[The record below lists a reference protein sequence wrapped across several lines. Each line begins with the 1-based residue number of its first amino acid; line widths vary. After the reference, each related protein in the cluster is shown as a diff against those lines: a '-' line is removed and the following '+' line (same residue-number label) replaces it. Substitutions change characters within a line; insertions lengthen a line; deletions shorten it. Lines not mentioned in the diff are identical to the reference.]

1 MATATE
7 IKAFRKLVG
16 KHPAWPRAL
25 CFGDSWLQ
33 YPPHPTDLHK
43 QLRRLF
49 RHTAFLN
56 ESRPGRE
63 SAEIKALMPR
73 LRALLAEFRFD
84 VLVVSMGGNDVVGN
98 ELAEYVKTAEEPQ
111 SPANVDWGV
120 VPPEV
125 RDHIR
130 LGGFDLA
137 LRYLVDDYRR
147 VIAVRDAAAPE
158 CEIVAHNY
166 DYVWPDGRAFKLAG
180 VKAGPWIKPQLDAV
194 GLTGIAAQRVVSSWL
209 IDQFTRVMTAL
220 VSQTPRMRLIDARG
234 TLARNQWANEIHPT
248 ESGFRKLAEQAW
260 KPVLGAFLA

>member
-49 RHTAFLN
+49 RHTALLN

-98 ELAEYVKTAEEPQ
+98 ELAEYVKALKGSGEEITGFIVELVNVMGALDQANILGIFGRVELVIDTILQPGQPLLVVTASLQPGDDG
-111 SPANVDWGV
+111 VDPCIVGQHGGV
-120 VPPEV
+120 QGLE
-125 RDHIR
+125 
-130 LGGFDLA
+130 LLA
-137 LRYLVDDYRR
+137 
-147 VIAVRDAAAPE
+147 
-158 CEIVAHNY
+158 
-166 DYVWPDGRAFKLAG
+166 
-180 VKAGPWIKPQLDAV
+180 Q
-194 GLTGIAAQRVVSSWL
+194 
-209 IDQFTRVMTAL
+209 
-220 VSQTPRMRLIDARG
+220 
-234 TLARNQWANEIHPT
+234 
-248 ESGFRKLAEQAW
+248 
-260 KPVLGAFLA
+260 

>member
-1 MATATE
+1 MATAAE
-7 IKAFRKLVG
+7 INVFRKLVE
-16 KHPAWPRAL
+16 KHREWPRVL
-25 CFGDSWLQ
+25 CFGDSWMQ

-49 RHTAFLN
+49 KHTAFLN

-73 LRALLAEFRFD
+73 LRALLGDFQFD

-98 ELAEYVKTAEEPQ
+98 ELAEYVKTADEPQ
-111 SPANVDWGV
+111 TPAAVAWGV

-130 LGGFDLA
+130 LSSFDLA

-147 VIAVRDAAAPE
+147 VIGARDEAAPA

-194 GLTGIAAQRVVSSWL
+194 GLVGIERQRVVSSWL
-209 IDQFTRVMTAL
+209 IDQFTRVMQAL
-220 VSQTPRMRLIDARG
+220 VSQTPRMRLVDARG
-234 TLARNQWANEIHPT
+234 TLTRNQWANEIHPT
-248 ESGFRKLAEQAW
+248 EGGFRRLAEQAW
-260 KPVLGAFLA
+260 RPVLGGLLA